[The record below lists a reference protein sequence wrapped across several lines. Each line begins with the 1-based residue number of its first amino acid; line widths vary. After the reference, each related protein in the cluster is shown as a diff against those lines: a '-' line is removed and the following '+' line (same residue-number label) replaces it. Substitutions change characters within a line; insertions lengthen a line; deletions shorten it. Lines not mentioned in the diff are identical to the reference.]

1 MKKIK
6 PQFILIA
13 TIVVSCYF
21 LLLFLNINLK
31 FIEAESAMAVFG
43 ELLTL
48 PFILLELLIAIYCSI
63 KIFTN
68 LKEKQTINIIS
79 LILSLAT
86 IVSMFLVK

>member
-6 PQFILIA
+6 PQFILIT

-21 LLLFLNINLK
+21 LLLFLNIDLH
-31 FIEAESAMAVFG
+31 FIEAESAIAVFI

-63 KIFTN
+63 RIFTG
-68 LKEKQTINIIS
+68 LKEKQTMNIIS
-79 LILSLAT
+79 LVLSLVT